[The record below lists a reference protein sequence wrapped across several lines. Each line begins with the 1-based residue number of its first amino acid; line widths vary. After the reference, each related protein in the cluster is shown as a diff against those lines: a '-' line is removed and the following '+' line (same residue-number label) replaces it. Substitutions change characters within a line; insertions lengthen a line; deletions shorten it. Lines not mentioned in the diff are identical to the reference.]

1 MSDDLSRDDS
11 REVQSK
17 SDRPAASTGR
27 MPRPVGPTTRGP
39 TEPPPSEV
47 ASSAAPSA
55 AVLASSAAAPSS
67 AVAASSAAAPSSAVA
82 PSPVAGRAAD
92 PDDMDDIDDAD
103 HVDGE
108 EAEDLPLTFAERL
121 RRVPPAPVILTAGSL
136 GSLLFL
142 ARAVTSHTTPVPVL
156 MSAAVVAGMIFGLDA
171 VVASVATWRAGRNG
185 ESGWALVLALIGGV
199 ATLISA
205 GAFAGML
212 VMILVLNS

>member
-1 MSDDLSRDDS
+1 
-11 REVQSK
+11 
-17 SDRPAASTGR
+17 
-27 MPRPVGPTTRGP
+27 
-39 TEPPPSEV
+39 
-47 ASSAAPSA
+47 
-55 AVLASSAAAPSS
+55 
-67 AVAASSAAAPSSAVA
+67 
-82 PSPVAGRAAD
+82 
-92 PDDMDDIDDAD
+92 MDDIDDAD